1 MKTLLVFPLQE
12 ELAFFLAHCDKRG
25 LTWNQGQIGQLAVI
39 QMPDLDLTFARGGT
53 GKAQFALQTQ
63 HLIDAGPKWEMVV
76 CTGAAGALSDE
87 IAIGD
92 VVVATVTVEHDYQNR
107 FTIRPLPSF
116 PGHRDAVDTLRAIQ
130 ANGFSYD
137 VHFGAIAS
145 GDEDIMT
152 AGRRQQLREQ
162 TGGFAAAWE
171 GAGGARA
178 CAFSG
183 VPFLEVRG
191 ITDAADS
198 GAVADFENNLE
209 IAMGHIAD
217 LITIWLAEA

>member
-1 MKTLLVFPLQE
+1 
-12 ELAFFLAHCDKRG
+12 
-25 LTWNQGQIGQLAVI
+25 
-39 QMPDLDLTFARGGT
+39 
-53 GKAQFALQTQ
+53 
-63 HLIDAGPKWEMVV
+63 
-76 CTGAAGALSDE
+76 
-87 IAIGD
+87 
-92 VVVATVTVEHDYQNR
+92 
-107 FTIRPLPSF
+107 
-116 PGHRDAVDTLRAIQ
+116 VDTLRAIH
-130 ANGFSYD
+130 ANGFSHD

-152 AGRRQQLREQ
+152 TGRRQRLREQ

-191 ITDAADS
+191 ITDAADD
-198 GAVADFENNLE
+198 GAAADFENNLE

-217 LITIWLAEA
+217 LITIWLAQA